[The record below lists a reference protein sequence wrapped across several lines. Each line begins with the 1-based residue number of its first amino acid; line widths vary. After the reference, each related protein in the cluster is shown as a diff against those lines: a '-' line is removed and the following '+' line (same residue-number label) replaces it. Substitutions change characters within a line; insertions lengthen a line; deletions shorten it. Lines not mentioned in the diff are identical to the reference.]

1 MPFGESFSRL
11 VLRGLATLAAVVAL
25 ASCGGG
31 TYQVSAFT
39 PNRVL
44 SWGWLPFLVPL
55 FSKHWDFVY
64 TLDWHTGFPY
74 TAINANHEVVG
85 SAGAHRFPE
94 YVNFSPG
101 LEWRFHFRRM
111 YLGLRGVMENA
122 SDSGNPLVVNK
133 NVDSPQFGMLSE
145 TFGRALTARIRL
157 IQSK

>member
-1 MPFGESFSRL
+1 SMLGPQQSGPL
-11 VLRGLATLAAVVAL
+11 PWD
-25 ASCGGG
+25 
-31 TYQVSAFT
+31 T

-74 TAINANHEVVG
+74 TAIDANHEV
-85 SAGAHRFPE
+85 AGAAGSQRFPD

-101 LEWRFHFRRM
+101 LEWRFHVHGL

-122 SDSGNPLVVNK
+122 TDSGNPLVVNN
-133 NVDSPQFGMLSE
+133 NVDSPQFGAFSE